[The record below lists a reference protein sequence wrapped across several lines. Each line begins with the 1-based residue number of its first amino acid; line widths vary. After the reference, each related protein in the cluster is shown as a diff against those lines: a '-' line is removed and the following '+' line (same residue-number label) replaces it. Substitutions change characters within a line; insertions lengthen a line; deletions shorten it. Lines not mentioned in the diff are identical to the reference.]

1 MKLLTMVSIVDTSLV
16 IKGTT
21 VHILEF
27 THTHTHT
34 HTHKHNVIVEI
45 IDVASQCYLL
55 TTQIIYG

>member
-1 MKLLTMVSIVDTSLV
+1 MKLLTMVSIVDMSLV

-34 HTHKHNVIVEI
+34 HNVIVEI

>member
-1 MKLLTMVSIVDTSLV
+1 MKLLTMVSIVDMSLV

-34 HTHKHNVIVEI
+34 HTHNVIVEI